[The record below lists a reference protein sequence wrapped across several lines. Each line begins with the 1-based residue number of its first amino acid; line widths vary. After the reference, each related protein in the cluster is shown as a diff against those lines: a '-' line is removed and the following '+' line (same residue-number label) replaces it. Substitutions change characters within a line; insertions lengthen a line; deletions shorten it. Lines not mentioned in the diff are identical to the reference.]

1 MGCAGCSVKTKDG
14 SPIGCRSNGNCSTGG
29 CNRLNTFDWLSA
41 MEIEDVE
48 PFNIIEVSF
57 KNGARKSFYYNQ
69 PYTRASTGDMVVVE
83 SQAGSDIGR
92 VSLTGELVRLQMRKK
107 KVKEDNYFPKVIRI
121 ANERDL
127 EKYAETKDREQPM
140 MVRARAIARTL
151 DLNMKIGDV
160 EVQGDGRKAT
170 FYYTA
175 DGRVDFRELIRHF
188 AKEFK
193 LKIEMRQIGA
203 RQESA
208 RIGGL
213 GPCGRELCCS
223 TWLTSYKTVST
234 AAARYQNLAINQ
246 AKLSGQCG
254 RLKCC
259 LNYELD
265 TYMEALSNFPDDAEK
280 LHTEEGRAILLKTDI
295 FKGIMYYGY
304 EKEGGR
310 GRFYPLDLEQVRKVR
325 EMNQNGKRPASL
337 AEIMVQPEY
346 VEEAIQFSD
355 DVTGFIELPAEERRR
370 KKKRR
375 SERGSS
381 KNRDQK
387 SGDRTDK
394 GSRGGQRSNN
404 PKGRS
409 DRRNAPSNRSKDAGT
424 PTPEKDVAKTNN
436 QPPTSEKSSD
446 NKGNRPPKG
455 RGGRNK
461 YRGPKNKGS
470 NKNTPKDK

>member
-1 MGCAGCSVKTKDG
+1 MACAGCSVKTKDG

-69 PYTRASTGDMVVVE
+69 PYTRAVTGDMVVVE

-92 VSLTGELVRLQMRKK
+92 VSLSGELVRLQMRKK
-107 KVKEDNYFPKVIRI
+107 KVQEDAYFPKVLRV

-127 EKYAETKDREQPM
+127 EKYAETKAREQPS

-160 EVQGDGRKAT
+160 EFQADGRKAT

-175 DGRVDFRELIRHF
+175 DGRVDFRELIRHY

-193 LKIEMRQIGA
+193 VKIEMRQIGA

-265 TYMEALSNFPDDAEK
+265 TYMEALSSFPEKAEK
-280 LHTEEGRAILLKTDI
+280 LYTEEGKAVLLKTDI

-310 GRFYPLDLEQVRKVR
+310 GRFYPLELDQVREIR
-325 EMNQNGKRPASL
+325 EMNQQGKRPASL
-337 AEIMVQPEY
+337 AEVMVQPDY
-346 VEEAIQFSD
+346 EEPEVQFSD
-355 DVTGFIELPAEERRR
+355 DVTGFIELPAEERRK

-375 SERGSS
+375 PDRNKPRRDNDKNRRPNNSRGQDERKGQQKNHPKDNDRSIQTKGSS
-381 KNRDQK
+381 RTTTKDIKNEK
-387 SGDRTDK
+387 
-394 GSRGGQRSNN
+394 N
-404 PKGRS
+404 S
-409 DRRNAPSNRSKDAGT
+409 DRRS
-424 PTPEKDVAKTNN
+424 
-436 QPPTSEKSSD
+436 
-446 NKGNRPPKG
+446 GNRPPKG
-455 RGGRNK
+455 RGGVKGNR
-461 YRGPKNKGS
+461 RGGKPKGTN
-470 NKNTPKDK
+470 NNTSKDKG